1 MKVLHNMND
10 ILQFMKVSAPPLL
23 PLLRS
28 RAQGEV
34 LARVFLTPGE
44 HSIADIARATSV
56 SEATVLREVDRLI
69 ETGFV
74 TERRQGRSRLIR
86 PDRTNPAT
94 SPLTALLAVTMGPA
108 HVLRERLSGVG
119 GLEFAAIYGSWAARA
134 TGVVGDLPADIDL
147 LVVGDVSRTEVYEI
161 AEDASGALGREVN
174 VTVIA
179 HDTWIAGSDPF
190 VATVQ
195 QRPLVTL
202 VDRLDVVERAS

>member
-1 MKVLHNMND
+1 M
-10 ILQFMKVSAPPLL
+10 
-23 PLLRS
+23 
-28 RAQGEV
+28 

-44 HSIADIARATSV
+44 QSIADIARATSV

-94 SPLTALLAVTMGPA
+94 SPLTALLAVTVGPA
-108 HVLRERLSGVG
+108 HLLRERLAEVR
-119 GLEFAAIYGSWAARA
+119 GLDFAAIYRSWAARA
-134 TGVVGDLPADIDL
+134 TGVVGDLPADIDV

-161 AEDASGALGREVN
+161 AEDASGSLGREVN
-174 VTVIA
+174 VAVIA
-179 HDTWIAGSDPF
+179 RDRWIAGTDPF

-195 QRPLVTL
+195 QRALVTL
-202 VDRLDVVERAS
+202 VDRLDVVDE